1 MVAMFRAPHASLK
14 ECNTVQNAMMK
25 VQSVFQYAFAVRT
38 ANRSSS
44 IASDAI
50 PNGAV
55 EGPSTVAVIIDPV
68 FISDCYIRKGRKVYK
83 EEILSSKCNEG
94 TDKKIKLIA
103 TEEKYRVKLQQFTI
117 CSLKIRK
124 LLKIGR
130 LPKYINLSAY
140 DKNAVRA
147 LVGYIQNENQR
158 NITLSFY
165 ALADLID
172 LSRSLLM
179 LGLLKQLENILVK
192 MASQK
197 TDSLLQALI
206 IVGNERSIYGGLI
219 VRQKIEKIA
228 AAKFQDIV
236 QHRLF
241 RHIPP
246 IIFANVIARC
256 DLNIEKEINAV
267 DAAIIWIWQQ
277 EKPLVNSA
285 LIFSRIRS
293 AFLSDGDR
301 NSIQER
307 LKTLPNGE
315 KMIPFIMTTLTSTFC
330 RRCCIIKEHIDKGLI
345 RCGIPK
351 PRNDTA
357 IDLRKLPLSGKLSI
371 KQCMFS
377 SIFHIIIFFF
387 VVP

>member
-1 MVAMFRAPHASLK
+1 MV
-14 ECNTVQNAMMK
+14 
-25 VQSVFQYAFAVRT
+25 
-38 ANRSSS
+38 
-44 IASDAI
+44 
-50 PNGAV
+50 
-55 EGPSTVAVIIDPV
+55 
-68 FISDCYIRKGRKVYK
+68 
-83 EEILSSKCNEG
+83 
-94 TDKKIKLIA
+94 
-103 TEEKYRVKLQQFTI
+103 
-117 CSLKIRK
+117 
-124 LLKIGR
+124 LLKTGR

-140 DKNAVRA
+140 DKNSVRA
-147 LVGYIQNENQR
+147 LVGYIQNENQK

-206 IVGNERSIYGGLI
+206 IVGSERSIYGGLN

-228 AAKFQDIV
+228 AAKFHDIV

-241 RHIPP
+241 GHIPP
-246 IIFANVIARC
+246 IIFANIIARC
-256 DLNIEKEINAV
+256 DLNVEKEINAV

-277 EKPLVNSA
+277 EKPLINSA

-293 AFLSDGDR
+293 AFLSDGDH

-330 RRCCIIKEHIDKGLI
+330 RRCCTIKGHIDKGLV

-351 PRNDTA
+351 PSNDTT
-357 IDLRKLPLSGKLSI
+357 IDLHKLPLYLLLSHMLLSHASYLMILRLRLSHKRKENSEQLKKRGNFEKQNYPKEKDEKRNAKLINKNDESSKSI
-371 KQCMFS
+371 GSTLASESEKS
-377 SIFHIIIFFF
+377 SKSEKSKFIKPFREEKKKKRKTFQVINE
-387 VVP
+387 